1 VALAVG
7 LLLGAWM
14 SARVSRPAREL
25 SDAASSM
32 ARGTFDAPLPKSRI
46 DEVARIAEQFA
57 EMRATLARQ
66 MAELREANEALA
78 ERNARLVTLQ
88 ADLMQ
93 RDRLAAT
100 GRLVANLAHEIR
112 NPVANLRN
120 LLELIRRR
128 ASQDP
133 QIHDYAE
140 LAIDELLRMHELAE
154 QMLDLNR
161 PRDPKSQRA
170 DALTVARE
178 VARLATAGAGADGI
192 EVSVNGE
199 AGQPAAMAPDALKQ
213 VLLNL
218 VQNAR
223 EAVTQAGKGVPRI
236 AIDVREVNNDIAI
249 RVSDNGP
256 GIPEGLRTRIF
267 DPFFTTK
274 SAVDGVGLGLFVAEG
289 LVRSAGGRLALDG
302 NSSSGAT
309 FVIELPVAVPSAAE
323 PTRIATV

>member
-1 VALAVG
+1 
-7 LLLGAWM
+7 
-14 SARVSRPAREL
+14 
-25 SDAASSM
+25 
-32 ARGTFDAPLPKSRI
+32 
-46 DEVARIAEQFA
+46 
-57 EMRATLARQ
+57 
-66 MAELREANEALA
+66 
-78 ERNARLVTLQ
+78 
-88 ADLMQ
+88 MQ

-100 GRLVANLAHEIR
+100 GQLVANLAHEIR

-128 ASQDP
+128 TSQDA
-133 QIHDYAE
+133 QVHDYAE

-161 PRDPKSQRA
+161 PRDPKAQRA
-170 DALTVARE
+170 DPLTVAHE
-178 VARLATAGAGADGI
+178 VARLATAGVGADGI
-192 EVSVNGE
+192 ELSVNGKVVR
-199 AGQPAAMAPDALKQ
+199 PAAIAPDALKQ

-236 AIDVREVNNDIAI
+236 AIAVRDAEDGIRI

-256 GIPEGLRTRIF
+256 GVPEELRTRIF

-289 LVRSAGGRLALDG
+289 LVRSAGGRLMLDG
-302 NSSSGAT
+302 SSSSGAT
-309 FVIELPVAVPSAAE
+309 FVIELPVAVAPASPPPEPSRAPA
-323 PTRIATV
+323 

>member
-1 VALAVG
+1 V
-7 LLLGAWM
+7 
-14 SARVSRPAREL
+14 
-25 SDAASSM
+25 
-32 ARGTFDAPLPKSRI
+32 T
-46 DEVARIAEQFA
+46 RIAEQFGD
-57 EMRATLARQ
+57 MRTTLERQ
-66 MAELREANEALA
+66 MAELRGANDALA
-78 ERNARLVTLQ
+78 DRNARLVTLQ

-128 ASQDP
+128 AADDP

-161 PRDPKSQRA
+161 PRDPKAQRCNP
-170 DALTVARE
+170 LTVARE
-178 VARLATAGAGADGI
+178 VARLATAGAHDTEIDVVVSGNADH
-192 EVSVNGE
+192 
-199 AGQPAAMAPDALKQ
+199 AAAIAPDALKQ

-223 EAVTQAGKGVPRI
+223 EAVTQSGTETPKISVDVHDSDDGVS
-236 AIDVREVNNDIAI
+236 I
-249 RVSDNGP
+249 RVRDNGP
-256 GIPEGLRTRIF
+256 GVPDDLRARIF

-274 SAVDGVGLGLFVAEG
+274 GAVDGVGLGLFVAEG
-289 LVRSAGGRLALDG
+289 LVRSAGGRLSLQGDLASG
-302 NSSSGAT
+302 RGAT
-309 FVIELPVAVPSAAE
+309 FYIELPFAASQPVIAPAGDAV
-323 PTRIATV
+323 TV